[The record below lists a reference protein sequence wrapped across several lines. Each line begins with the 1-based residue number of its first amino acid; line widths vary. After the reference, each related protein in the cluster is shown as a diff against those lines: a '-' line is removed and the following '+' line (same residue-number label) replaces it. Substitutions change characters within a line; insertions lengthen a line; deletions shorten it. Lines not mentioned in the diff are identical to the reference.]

1 MKRLTALILAIILLT
16 GCSKDIETGP
26 GSNETEKV
34 LKPFEIVMA
43 VGSREISL
51 KEKQEGYFDNPFRL
65 DFWFDGKLNIKD
77 EDLKKYL
84 VVSSGDVNPKAS
96 VIHSDKIDTTRITAE
111 FNETGNLPD
120 EIKITLKAG
129 IADDKGR
136 KLAEDIS
143 LSLKKEKQVNAYI
156 KLKNDPTISSDSGFD
171 FNSYTLDEK
180 DKDFEVTFNYPMNR
194 KSVEE
199 AFLDGFKYVPE
210 EFMAKVAIAW
220 KDDSN
225 LTVRFSDM
233 QAGQSY
239 PISFNGAKTATGEEY
254 KEIEMNKA
262 FGFLVQETQEIS
274 KIDAKGNI
282 AGDMPIEDEILELEE
297 VSPDGKYAFGYRVI
311 DNGGDF
317 FPVKPILLELG
328 DNSVKK
334 HFLRGLDYM
343 QSIIFGCKWLPD
355 SKSFLIYD
363 SKSIWLYT
371 VEEVLQGKPGKLI
384 FEYAADKMDY
394 IIGAEIS
401 PDGSMIGVFKS
412 EYKDFQDKDSKQVD
426 IYYIDLEGKTIEKL
440 EDIFYHT
447 SSDGFPIPVKYSWKD
462 NDIIISEGYS
472 QKNDEANVYSISLK
486 EKKTAVIATKASNPS
501 LLNDDIMIIR
511 KVEYDK
517 DNGYM
522 AYGDGNIINLKNNNI
537 EAVIQGNLTYSVY
550 GLGSNIIAY
559 ELYEDDFTTYIYDRA
574 QQKVMK
580 KHQGMLFGADSDH
593 FYILR

>member
-1 MKRLTALILAIILLT
+1 MKRLTAIILAAVLLT
-16 GCSKDIETGP
+16 GCSKGIETGP
-26 GSNETEKV
+26 GSNEPENP

-43 VGSREISL
+43 VGNREISL
-51 KEKQEGYFDNPFRL
+51 KEKQEGTFDNPFQL

-77 EDLKKYL
+77 EDLEKYL
-84 VVSSGDVNPKAS
+84 VVSSGEVKPQTS
-96 VIHSDKIDTTRITAE
+96 IIHSDKIDTTRITAE

-129 IADDKGR
+129 IIDDKGK

-143 LSLKKEKQVNAYI
+143 LSLKREKQVNAYI
-156 KLKNDPTISSDSGFD
+156 RLKNDPTISSDSGFD

-180 DKDFEVTFNYPMNR
+180 DKDFEVIFNYPMNR

-199 AFLDGFKYVPE
+199 AFLDGFRYVPE
-210 EFMAKVAIAW
+210 EFMAKVSIAW

-225 LTVRFSDM
+225 LTVHFSDM
-233 QAGQSY
+233 QVGQSY

-262 FGFLVQETQEIS
+262 FGFLVQEAQEIS

-282 AGDMPIEDEILELEE
+282 AGDMPIGDEILELEE
-297 VSPDGKYAFGYRVI
+297 VAPDGKYAFGYRII
-311 DNGGDF
+311 DTGGDS
-317 FPVKPILLELG
+317 FPVRPVLLELLNNG
-328 DNSVKK
+328 VKK
-334 HFLRGLDYM
+334 HFLRGIDNM
-343 QSIIFGCKWLPD
+343 ESIIFGCKWMPD
-355 SKSFLIYD
+355 GKSFLIYN

-371 VEEVLQGKPGKLI
+371 LEEVLQGKPGKLI
-384 FEYAADKMDY
+384 FGYAADKMDY

-412 EYKDFQDKDSKQVD
+412 EYKDFEDEDSKLVD
-426 IYYIDLEGKTIEKL
+426 LYYIDLEGKTIEKL
-440 EDIFYHT
+440 EDIFYHN
-447 SSDGFPIPVKYSWKD
+447 SSDGFPIPLKYSWKD

-472 QKNDEANVYSISLK
+472 QKNDEANIYSISLK
-486 EKKTAVIATKASNPS
+486 EKKTAVIAAKASNPS

-537 EAVIQGNLTYSVY
+537 EDVIQGNLTYSVY
-550 GLGSNIIAY
+550 GLGNAIIAY
-559 ELYEDDFTTYIYDRA
+559 ELYEDDFTIYIYDRV
-574 QQKVMK
+574 QQKVIK
-580 KHQGMLFGADSDH
+580 KHQGMIFGADSDY